1 MKRIEGMRS
10 RQYIKLGDKGRWRRR
25 SLSSLFWL
33 CVSIRIGTSD
43 LGNDNA
49 PNSTPPAGEQDP
61 PTKLSSQFSSPA
73 LPQARALRSPT
84 NSPKGSYL
92 GVLFLPDY
100 FV

>member
-1 MKRIEGMRS
+1 MKRIEGMRL

-73 LPQARALRSPT
+73 LPQACLISRST
-84 NSPKGSYL
+84 FSHKL
-92 GVLFLPDY
+92 A
-100 FV
+100 